1 MTVEYKHISMNR
13 NERFLNGEKVKF
25 PYNTYH
31 NDVVLEE
38 FASGVININGRVVV
52 DFNKF

>member
-1 MTVEYKHISMNR
+1 MNR

-38 FASGVININGRVVV
+38 FASGVITVNGRVVV